1 MGVAHL
7 PQEMMKLLQNYL
19 LSMQMVRALWGQE
32 IISVCVGARG
42 DINNVKKR
50 PRINN

>member
-1 MGVAHL
+1 
-7 PQEMMKLLQNYL
+7 
-19 LSMQMVRALWGQE
+19 MVQGNDTGCIISIQIMRALLGQE

-50 PRINN
+50 PRIDN